1 MRVFPEKYEEL
12 DIDKYDKQLMATVK
26 KIYRD
31 DELATF
37 MLCCNPSK
45 TKDGIVDIL
54 ITETGVLC
62 IKMLSSVSDA
72 DLMPK
77 LFERQLQQKKELEII
92 IDRMKLHKALLASGE
107 VKYAVKII
115 SVFPLCKQ
123 PTLIE
128 NAAMKEFNDFVE
140 RDCYFS
146 DFLSQVIK
154 ERNFV
159 DRMLAYAKKFKITEE
174 SLPDV
179 VNRLTPEYTIPQKK
193 AALDVKMT
201 THKTGKLIDADISNA
216 DRAALA
222 YLLDDSQINY
232 INKIKK
238 GDQLII
244 ACAGSGK
251 SVILL
256 SKCFKVASLNPD
268 KKFLV
273 TGYNRNLVSYFR
285 WLIDS
290 AGFSSKNVECLTF
303 HKLAITLLKRNKL
316 QVPIISNNDYTEVVE
331 KLLTSIMAGKISDRY
346 YGVFIDEVQM
356 FEPEW
361 YRACYQLLENR
372 DSEEH
377 FFVICGD
384 KSQSVKR
391 SIKSGKAPWQGHG
404 DGYPNFRGKSFPI
417 EVNYRNSIQ
426 INNYIRNFTDYA
438 LRYAEIFNIQMNQ
451 DSDIFLRGKA
461 VREGLDL
468 RLVDVKQ
475 KTSEAEAVQVLNQ
488 IIDIHDNYKIPY
500 DSIAVIYYNREFK
513 WMKSPGELHYTPIE
527 RLRNFLK
534 EANIPDCMLVNTQDD
549 FAVSYSNISGVP
561 IVSMESSLGLDFRA
575 VVLCGL
581 RPLGHH
587 DKTKDMKV
595 LMANKKNP
603 NQEIADAFCK
613 NINIIYM
620 ACARAKDVLRIV
632 LNEDKEDSFYA
643 MLLTKAFEEE

>member
-26 KIYRD
+26 RIYRD
-31 DELATF
+31 DGLATF
-37 MLCCNPSK
+37 MLFCNPSK

-54 ITETGVLC
+54 ITKSGVLC
-62 IKMLSSVSDA
+62 IKILSEVTEEN
-72 DLMPK
+72 LMPK
-77 LFERQLQQKKELEII
+77 LFERQIQQKKELEII
-92 IDRMKLHKALLASGE
+92 IDRMKLHKALLTSGE

-123 PTLIE
+123 PVLLE
-128 NAAMKEFNDFVE
+128 NDAMKEFNNFIE
-140 RDCYFS
+140 NECYFS
-146 DFLSQVIK
+146 DFLTRAIK
-154 ERNFV
+154 EVNFV
-159 DRMLAYAKKFKITEE
+159 DRMLAYANKFKITEE
-174 SLPDV
+174 SLPDI

-193 AALDVKMT
+193 AAIDVKKIT
-201 THKTGKLIDADISNA
+201 QKTSQIVDEDISNE

-290 AGFSSKNVECLTF
+290 AGFSSNNVECLTF
-303 HKLAITLLKRNKL
+303 HKLAINLLKRNKL
-316 QVPIISNNDYTEVVE
+316 QVPDISNSDYTDVVE
-331 KLLTSIMAGKISDRY
+331 KLLASITAGKISDRY

-361 YRACYQLLENR
+361 YKACYQLLENR
-372 DSEEH
+372 DSDEH

-417 EVNYRNSIQ
+417 EVNYRNSTQ

-438 LRYAEIFNIQMNQ
+438 LRYAEIFDIQMNQ

-461 VREGLDL
+461 IREGLDL
-468 RLVDVKQ
+468 RLVDVRQ
-475 KTSEAEAVQVLNQ
+475 KTSEAEAIQVLNQ
-488 IIDIHDNYKIPY
+488 IIDIHDNFKIPY
-500 DSIAVIYYNREFK
+500 DSIAVIYYNKSYK
-513 WMKSPGELHYTPIE
+513 WMKSPGELHYSPIE
-527 RLRNFLK
+527 KLRYLLK
-534 EANIPDCMLVNTQDD
+534 EANIPDCMLVNTQEDY
-549 FAVSYSNISGVP
+549 AVSYSNISGVP

-581 RPLGHH
+581 RPLGYY

-595 LMANKKNP
+595 LMSNKKNP
-603 NQEIADAFCK
+603 SQEIADSFCK

-632 LNEDKEDSFYA
+632 LNESPEDSFYT

>member
-26 KIYRD
+26 RLYRD

-54 ITETGVLC
+54 ITKTGVLC
-62 IKMLSSVSDA
+62 IKILSEVTD
-72 DLMPK
+72 DNLMPI
-77 LFERQLQQKKELEII
+77 LFERQVQQKKELDII
-92 IDRMKLHKALLASGE
+92 LERMKLHKALLISGE

-115 SVFPLCKQ
+115 TVFPLCKH
-123 PTLIE
+123 PVLLE
-128 NAAMKEFNDFVE
+128 NAAMNEFNNFVE
-140 RDCYFS
+140 NNCYFS
-146 DFLSQVIK
+146 DFLTRAIK
-154 ERNFV
+154 EKQFV
-159 DRMLAYAKKFKITEE
+159 DRMFAYANKYLITED
-174 SLPDV
+174 SLPDI

-193 AALDVKMT
+193 AA
-201 THKTGKLIDADISNA
+201 IDINKATPNASNLVDEEVSSE

-303 HKLAITLLKRNKL
+303 HKLAISLLKRNKL
-316 QVPIISNNDYTEVVE
+316 QVPAISNNDYTEVVD

-372 DSEEH
+372 ETDEH

-404 DGYPNFRGKSFPI
+404 EGYPSFRGKSFPI

-468 RLVDVKQ
+468 KLVNVKH
-475 KTSEAEAVQVLNQ
+475 KTSEAEAIQVLNQ

-500 DSIAVIYYNREFK
+500 DSIAVVYYNKSYR
-513 WMKSPGELHYTPIE
+513 WMKSPGELHYTPIDH
-527 RLRNFLK
+527 LRKLLE

-549 FAVSYSNISGVP
+549 YAVSYSNISGVP

-575 VVLCGL
+575 VILCGL
-581 RPLGHH
+581 KPLGYY

-595 LMANKKNP
+595 LMRNKKSH
-603 NQEIADAFCK
+603 NQEMEDAFCK

-620 ACARAKDVLRIV
+620 SCARAKDILRIV
-632 LNEDKEDSFYA
+632 LNESPEESFYA
-643 MLLTKAFEEE
+643 MLLTKAFEEG